1 VGVSRVL
8 VGNTLCSCSQDTFV
22 DDPQRRRLA
31 DEQFEM
37 QVLLQLNR
45 SWVVTD
51 PAEQREALLA
61 KASSQSQSQSQPDAE
76 LEDDTDGESS
86 TSTEENED
94 ASTGSK

>member
-1 VGVSRVL
+1 
-8 VGNTLCSCSQDTFV
+8 
-22 DDPQRRRLA
+22 
-31 DEQFEM
+31 M

-51 PAEQREALLA
+51 PAEREALLA
-61 KASSQSQSQSQPDAE
+61 KASSQSQSQPDAE

-86 TSTEENED
+86 TEENED